1 MSQLDQDIKDI
12 NASLGKVNDQLKA
25 HAEQAQKD
33 IKAHAQLSE
42 ETKAKVDQ
50 LLTTQGQLQ
59 AELQA
64 AQQVIAKLEQGGG
77 VPAKAKTIG
86 EIVATSDACQNF
98 NPGMQ
103 GSFTVKA
110 AITREDASAGA
121 LIEHQRV
128 QGIVATPNQ
137 RLFLRDLLNFAPATS
152 DTVDYVR
159 ETGFTN
165 NAGIVAENP
174 ADPKPESS
182 LAFELDSSKMHTVA
196 HWIRA
201 SKQVLRDASQL
212 QAYINGR
219 LMYGLKIKEE
229 LQLLKGSGV
238 GLNINGLY
246 TQASAYANPGVTVQN
261 ETALDRLRIAML
273 QVTLAEYEA
282 DGLVLNPIDWTTIEL
297 TKTADNAYLFA
308 TPRGLA
314 VPGLWARPVVATKA
328 MDAGGFL
335 TGAFKLGAQ
344 GWDREQANITVSNQD
359 RDNFV
364 KNMVTILCEEDV
376 GLTVFRPEAFVKG
389 DFTGLPV
396 TDGAGAGG

>member
-1 MSQLDQDIKDI
+1 MNQLDQDIKDI
-12 NASLGKVNDQLKA
+12 NASLAKVNDQLKA

-50 LLTTQGQLQ
+50 LLTSQGQLQ

-77 VPAKAKTIG
+77 TPAKARTIG
-86 EIVATSDACQNF
+86 EVVATSDACRNF

-110 AITREDASAGA
+110 AITREDNSAGS
-121 LIEHQRV
+121 LIEPQRV
-128 QGIVATPNQ
+128 PGIVATPNQ
-137 RLFLRDLLNFAPATS
+137 RLFLRDLLNFGPATS
-152 DTVDYVR
+152 DTIDYVR

-165 NAGIVAENP
+165 NANVVGENP
-174 ADPKPESS
+174 TDPKPESD
-182 LAFELDSSKMHTVA
+182 LKFELDSAKVVTIA

-219 LMYGLKIKEE
+219 LMYGLKLKEE

-238 GLNINGLY
+238 GLNINGLH
-246 TQASAYANPGVTVQN
+246 TQATAYANPGVTVQN
-261 ETALDRLRIAML
+261 ETALDRLRISML

-282 DGLVLNPIDWTTIEL
+282 DGIVLNPIDWTTIEL
-297 TKTADNAYLFA
+297 SKTADNAYLFA

-328 MDAGGFL
+328 MDAGDFL
-335 TGAFKLGAQ
+335 TGAFKMGAQ

-389 DFTGLPV
+389 DFAGLPV
-396 TDGAGAGG
+396 VGP

>member
-1 MSQLDQDIKDI
+1 MAQIDDDIKNI
-12 NASLGKVNDQLKA
+12 NASLGQVNEQLKK
-25 HAEQAQKD
+25 HAEQAKAD
-33 IKAHAQLSE
+33 ISAHAQLSE

-50 LLTTQGQLQ
+50 LLTAQGELQ
-59 AELQA
+59 ANLQA

-77 VPAKAKTIG
+77 APAKARTIG
-86 EIVATSDACQNF
+86 EVVATSDVCKNF

-110 AITREDASAGA
+110 AITREDASAGN
-121 LIEHQRV
+121 LIEPHRIPGV
-128 QGIVATPNQ
+128 VATPNQ
-137 RLFLRDLLNFAPATS
+137 RLFLRDLLTWGTTTS
-152 DTVDYVR
+152 DSLEYVR

-165 NAGIVAENP
+165 NAEVVAENP
-174 ADPKPESS
+174 VNPKPESD
-182 LAFELDSSKMHTVA
+182 LAFELDSSKVATIA

-201 SKQVLRDASQL
+201 SKQVLRDAGML

-219 LMYGLKIKEE
+219 LMYGLKLKEE
-229 LQLLKGSGV
+229 GQLLKGSGV

-246 TQASAYANPGVTVQN
+246 TQATAYANPGVVVQN
-261 ETALDRLRIAML
+261 ETAIDRIRIAML

-282 DGLVLNPIDWTTIEL
+282 DGIVLNPIDWTTVEL
-297 TKTADNAYLFA
+297 SKTTENAYLFA

-328 MDAGGFL
+328 MDTGEFL

-389 DFTGLPV
+389 GFAGLPV
-396 TDGAGAGG
+396 VDGP